1 MILIC
6 VFSDLLYSSLLITY
20 IATEDEF
27 EWKGY
32 MYVGLLFS
40 VSLIRTIMLQRY
52 WHGCF
57 VVGMR
62 IRTAMT
68 AAVYRKVRSNLHPS
82 LPPSLPP
89 SLMLQRYWHGCFV
102 VGMRIRTAMT
112 AAVYRKVRA
121 SLPPCPLIPLTSSA
135 SYLRPTFELQSFSGR
150 GNISLGLPSQTMVDL
165 KDTW

>member
-1 MILIC
+1 MILMG

-20 IATEDEF
+20 IGTEDEF

-68 AAVYRKVRSNLHPS
+68 AAVYRKVRASMPLF
-82 LPPSLPP
+82 LPAYP
-89 SLMLQRYWHGCFV
+89 
-102 VGMRIRTAMT
+102 
-112 AAVYRKVRA
+112 
-121 SLPPCPLIPLTSSA
+121 PPCFPACLPNVTEILA
-135 SYLRPTFELQSFSGR
+135 RLLHC
-150 GNISLGLPSQTMVDL
+150 GNEDQNRNDCCSV
-165 KDTW
+165 